1 MLEHPERP
9 VSADTQF
16 IEGTPVLDAAGE
28 RIGTF
33 TERVAQETGGEYLIV
48 RHGRVFSKEML
59 IPRAAV
65 ARFDGEGI
73 HLNLTK
79 EEMREQPDAVQ
90 PGVQVAPEEAILPP
104 NPPDSASMGD
114 RVPADIGA
122 ISMSPLNPW
131 EHFDATPAQEPSA
144 PTSVQTQTNL
154 APGESVRPGEQD
166 VPANTQLDTSLDLS
180 HPGTTVRAALGQVE
194 QRAGD
199 AIDQLKN
206 QAGDTVDQ
214 LRNQAGDTVEK
225 VKTQANDQLGTQMTQ
240 AGLSLATVADAVE
253 TLSEQ
258 LRRGNQVLL
267 ADYADRAGGQVD
279 QMATYLRQ
287 SDPNKVLHDIEDFAQ
302 REPVLFLAGAF
313 AIGLLGTRFLKS
325 SSSQVGNRTGQ

>member
-1 MLEHPERP
+1 MFEHPERR

-28 RIGTF
+28 RIGTIR
-33 TERVAQETGGEYLIV
+33 ERIAQETGSEYLNV
-48 RHGRVFSKEML
+48 RHGRVFGKEML

-65 ARFDGEGI
+65 VRYDGEGI

-90 PGVQVAPEEAILPP
+90 PGVQAAPEEAMLPP
-104 NPPDSASMGD
+104 NPPDSVSMVD
-114 RVPADIGA
+114 RVPAEVGV

-131 EHFDATPAQEPSA
+131 NPLDETPAQGPSA
-144 PTSVQTQTNL
+144 PASVQTQTYP
-154 APGESVRPGEQD
+154 APGESVRPGEQEA
-166 VPANTQLDTSLDLS
+166 PANTQMDTSLDLS
-180 HPGTTVRAALGQVE
+180 HPGTTMRTALGQVE

-206 QAGDTVDQ
+206 QAGDTVAQ
-214 LRNQAGDTVEK
+214 LKNQAGDTVEK
-225 VKTQANDQLGTQMTQ
+225 VKTQANDQLDTQMTQ

-253 TLSEQ
+253 TLSDQ
-258 LRRGNQVLL
+258 LRRGNQALL

-279 QMATYLRQ
+279 QLATYLRQ
-287 SDPNKVLHDIEDFAQ
+287 SDPNKVLHDVEDFAK

-325 SSSQVGNRTGQ
+325 SSSQVGNQTKQ